1 MVRLLNRAAGDIS
14 IICQSVRISFCL
26 FLALSSLPVRN
37 LSQVCLHS
45 LSHRNLLNY
54 KEGFPKKIAL
64 QVCWEFDLIDLF
76 SLSCARPNGNHHPG
90 LWWRCLFQS
99 NCWSNTGLF
108 NTCFR
113 CGDRKI
119 FHTDIPQHLRSRF
132 NQTKIGNKH
141 VQWNISGNRYIIKIL

>member
-1 MVRLLNRAAGDIS
+1 MVRLLNTAAGDIS

-54 KEGFPKKIAL
+54 KEGFPEKLHFRYVENLIWSTCLVWAVRDQMEIIIL
-64 QVCWEFDLIDLF
+64 GCSGGVYFSQIVDLTQDF
-76 SLSCARPNGNHHPG
+76 STPAS
-90 LWWRCLFQS
+90 
-99 NCWSNTGLF
+99 
-108 NTCFR
+108 

-119 FHTDIPQHLRSRF
+119 FPTDIPQHLLSRF

-141 VQWNISGNRYIIKIL
+141 LQWNNFGNRYIIKI